1 MAEAAVEFLLDQLSE
16 VIRDECS
23 LLGGIREDAE
33 DIMNALSRL
42 RAALR
47 VADEREE
54 IDPQVEAWVK
64 IVRELAYDTED
75 VLDEFLFRFG
85 GGRAGRG
92 FYTKMNNIY
101 TSVKNLRAR
110 RRLALALRR
119 IKARINENSRYQ
131 PSLPTST
138 RETVHNKQLYD
149 GRGDALFQKDSDLLE
164 ELLKDVIKQLVEQTK
179 QDLPRDFEA
188 MGSIP
193 LTNFVMNILS
203 GRRYIIVL
211 DDVWSFDVWSPIK
224 YAFPGQKFGS
234 RIVITTR
241 NSEIGR
247 DACHE
252 TQGDVYQLK
261 FLSKEDSW
269 VLFCKK
275 TFLSDS
281 CPPHLM
287 NIVEDI
293 VNKCSGLPLAIVV
306 IAGILATKG
315 TKGDDIAEW
324 KIFQNGLNLQLESND
339 RMKNLK
345 NLLSLKGFVK
355 ENGHQVK
362 EEVAEAYLNQL
373 IHRNL
378 IQIAEKS
385 FAAKIIGLRVHDIVR
400 KVILSKALEQNFAV
414 IVTGQNKE
422 WSNKFRRLMIH
433 RFDDDILK
441 STSSKILHLRSLQLF
456 TDGVASSSLSK
467 LLSFDYIPLKV
478 LDLRDN
484 GLKEIP
490 KEVFKLFHLKYLSLR
505 NTMLRNVPKSI
516 GRLQNLE
523 ILDLKRTAVKS
534 LPVEVERLHKL
545 RHLIVGYYWGNGNLT
560 QLRKLGVRNLR
571 QEDGKELCLS
581 LEKLTNLS
589 SLSLDS
595 AKVDEIIDIQHSL
608 SRVPLC
614 LRRLKLS
621 GRLERIPRW
630 LSSIVS
636 LTKLELVNSW
646 LLEDP
651 LPLLQDLPMLAQL
664 FLSKSYNVEGLCFK
678 AGKFPKLKFLRIDC
692 FWALKWIIV
701 EEDAMPLLER
711 LSLCTCELL
720 EQVPFVTEA
729 DEDDIAGGDPDLLVH
744 LAADVA
750 ETLGAVD
757 AHGLTAAVAEHAEDL
772 SVLLAVLLED
782 ELSLLI
788 IGFVLPSLPVL
799 TSLTL
804 VLRHAD
810 SRLETLTQQL
820 WFSFRSACNVK
831 PNQQGSDSL
840 RNHKAGLLNRQNSQ
854 ST

>member
-1 MAEAAVEFLLDQLSE
+1 MH
-16 VIRDECS
+16 
-23 LLGGIREDAE
+23 
-33 DIMNALSRL
+33 
-42 RAALR
+42 
-47 VADEREE
+47 
-54 IDPQVEAWVK
+54 PVK
-64 IVRELAYDTED
+64 IVPELAYDTED
-75 VLDEFLFRFG
+75 VLDEFLFRFE
-85 GGRAGRG
+85 
-92 FYTKMNNIY
+92 
-101 TSVKNLRAR
+101 V
-110 RRLALALRR
+110 
-119 IKARINENSRYQ
+119 
-131 PSLPTST
+131 
-138 RETVHNKQLYD
+138 
-149 GRGDALFQKDSDLLE
+149 
-164 ELLKDVIKQLVEQTK
+164 
-179 QDLPRDFEA
+179 
-188 MGSIP
+188 
-193 LTNFVMNILS
+193 
-203 GRRYIIVL
+203 
-211 DDVWSFDVWSPIK
+211 
-224 YAFPGQKFGS
+224 
-234 RIVITTR
+234 
-241 NSEIGR
+241 
-247 DACHE
+247 
-252 TQGDVYQLK
+252 
-261 FLSKEDSW
+261 
-269 VLFCKK
+269 
-275 TFLSDS
+275 
-281 CPPHLM
+281 
-287 NIVEDI
+287 
-293 VNKCSGLPLAIVV
+293 VV

-315 TKGDDIAEW
+315 EDIAEW

-345 NLLSLKGFVK
+345 NLLSLSHYDLPYYLKYCFLYFSIFPEDAIIKKNRIVKLWITEGFVK

-385 FAAKIIGLRVHDIVR
+385 FAGKIIGLRVHDIAR
-400 KVILSKALEQNFAV
+400 KVMLSKALEQNFAV

-456 TDGVASSSLSK
+456 TDGVVSSSLSK

-484 GLKEIP
+484 GLKEIL

-545 RHLIVGYYWGNGNLT
+545 QHLIVGYYWGSGFNAPFKIGGLLSLQKLHYIQANETNGNRVVSEIGNLT

-571 QEDGKELCLS
+571 REDGKELCSS

-630 LSSIVS
+630 LSSLVS

-664 FLSKSYNVEGLCFK
+664 FLSKSYNVEELCFK

-720 EQVPFVTEA
+720 EHVPLVTEA
-729 DEDDIAGGDPDLLVH
+729 DEDDISGGDPDLLVH
-744 LAADVA
+744 LAADVT

-757 AHGLTAAVAEHAEDL
+757 AHGLTAAVAEHAENL

-820 WFSFRSACNVK
+820 WFSFRRFWMLLKGISACNVK